1 MQELF
6 KSLSIVEKTGVSNIK
21 NQKISLR
28 YPKNILKIGLEDVLK
43 DYCQEKSDC

>member
-1 MQELF
+1 MQELL

-28 YPKNILKIGLEDVLK
+28 YTKNILKIGLEDVLK
-43 DYCQEKSDC
+43 DHC